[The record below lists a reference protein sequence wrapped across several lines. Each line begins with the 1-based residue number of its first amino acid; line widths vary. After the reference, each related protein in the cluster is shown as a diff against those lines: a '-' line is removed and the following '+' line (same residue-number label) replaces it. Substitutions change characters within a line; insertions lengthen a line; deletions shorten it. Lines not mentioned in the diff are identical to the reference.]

1 MFKIAAQG
9 KTITCD
15 QGENLRRVL
24 INHKIDLH
32 NGNSK
37 IINCRGIGSCGT
49 CSLEIEGLVSE
60 SNWKDKAR
68 RSFPPHSPEKNRRL
82 ACQTKVYGD
91 LKLTK
96 YDGFWG
102 QGNKV
107 VWNAKNTIF
116 KDGV

>member
-1 MFKIAAQG
+1 MLKITAQG
-9 KTITCD
+9 KTITCE

-24 INHKIDLH
+24 LKNNIDLH

-37 IINCRGIGSCGT
+37 IINCRGIGTCGT
-49 CSLEIEGLVSE
+49 CCLEIEGSVSE
-60 SNWKDKAR
+60 VNWKDKAR
-68 RSFPPHSPEKNRRL
+68 RSFPPHSLDKNRRL

-102 QGNKV
+102 QGDNV
-107 VWNAKNTIF
+107 VWTAENSVIN
-116 KDGV
+116 DEV